1 MERTFE
7 TNKYSQVTVRNT
19 MIEIEG
25 DSTLIE
31 GIEIKGDDIGLIEI
45 LKYIDIEDL
54 SIDEVE
60 DLIDM

>member
-7 TNKYSQVTVRNT
+7 TNKYGQVTVRNS

-54 SIDEVE
+54 SIDDVE